1 MKLVLIFCL
10 FALTS
15 FAQQMEVG
23 PITRNIHLTPRQQ
36 TLKSGNTSVDSTFIY
51 ISDTLN
57 LPFYDDFS
65 SNKFQ
70 LYSAQFNTPGVTN
83 QLFYQLLNPTN
94 LVPFP
99 ANASFTNGATFKR
112 TYDSTTDT
120 YIDSVFATIAVKVAD
135 FTSYPINYQTEDLY
149 PPYYIYDTIG
159 VPDVRDTVWLTNP
172 TYVQDSARVFFADL
186 LDPNSLWLDNHAY
199 LNERFGFNPRSLG
212 VVTFDG
218 LDAFGY
224 PYQIGTAI
232 TNYADRLTAKP
243 LNLGNLTAVDSVYL
257 SFLVQP
263 EGLGDIPEQGD
274 SLVLELYAKELD
286 QWFRVWSMNGDTT
299 YPFKS
304 VHIPIKDAK
313 YFKKG
318 FQFRFKNYGSLAG
331 ALDHFHLDYVHLR
344 TQSSLSDTLFKD
356 FALVY
361 PLNTLLKT
369 YTSVPWDHYK
379 QSTENKMS
387 DALKV
392 LVHNGSP
399 NPENYQNGSIL
410 FSQGATN
417 YGNFTLQGFTLAEQQ
432 INYQARTTHTSFH
445 DLSSGAE
452 FPRNLTG
459 DEQSFEVLTAVSAQF
474 PNDINN
480 DNSSFQQLFYNYYS
494 YDDGSAEAAFG
505 PTGIQS
511 LLAISYE
518 AYEPDSIIGID
529 MHFVPSVTD
538 VSDKLFFLTVWA
550 DDGTGNPG
558 QVLYED
564 DIFNTR
570 SPIYGTTQNM
580 FIKYYF
586 TDTVKI
592 AVPTKFFVGWRQ
604 IDQQRLNL
612 GLDKNIDHSDKIKF
626 SVDGGGSWM
635 SSPFPGS
642 AMMRPIFSTAL
653 DPILGLS
660 KPNQVQTF
668 TCYPNPAMDEIQFQ
682 SEANLMGEEKFISDA
697 SGRLITSSTEAVISL
712 IGFHSGMYF
721 VSIPSISSQPV
732 KIIKQ

>member
-23 PITRNIHLTPRQQ
+23 PITRNIHLSPRQQ

-361 PLNTLLKT
+361 PLNTILKT

-417 YGNFTLQGFTLAEQQ
+417 YGTFTLQGFTLAEQQ

-682 SEANLMGEEKFISDA
+682 SEANLMGEEKFIYDA
-697 SGRLITSSTEAVISL
+697 SGRLITCSTEAVISL

-721 VSIPSISSQPV
+721 VSIPSISPQPV